1 MTVTMPLVLIV
12 GLVVFIAYRF
22 MGLRVWQAIVCLIF
36 GFLLAA
42 TTAAPD
48 INNLVTGFV
57 QWITKS

>member
-12 GLVVFIAYRF
+12 GLVVFVAYRF

-48 INNLVTGFV
+48 IHNLITSFV
-57 QWITKS
+57 QWIEKP